1 MLKKRLVGVITVK
14 DGWAVQSFGYRR
26 YLPLGHP
33 EILAENLDRWG
44 ADEILVLCIDR
55 TRRDLGPDFDL
66 LRRLASLGLSTPL
79 AFGGG
84 IRTVADAGAIIQS
97 GAERVCID
105 SALRDAGTVGGISAL
120 VGAQAIIGVLP
131 LSFNGAGLERLNYL
145 PGRSMPL
152 TAADVSL
159 FDRRVV
165 SEALIVDWRHEGT
178 AAAFDLNLIRHF
190 PAPDVPLIAFGGVSE
205 PAQLETL
212 FDDGRVAAVGI
223 GNFLSYREHA
233 VQTLKRQAG
242 GSSMRAARF
251 LSDSR

>member
-1 MLKKRLVGVITVK
+1 MLKKRLVGVITVR

-33 EILAENLDRWG
+33 EKLAENLDRWG

-55 TRRDLGPDFDL
+55 TRRNVGPDFDL
-66 LRRLASLGLSTPL
+66 LRRLGSLGLSTPL

-84 IRTVADAGAIIQS
+84 IRTVAEAGAIIQS

-105 SALRDAGTVGGISAL
+105 AALRDAGVVGGISAL

-131 LSFNGAGLERLNYL
+131 LSFDGAGLQRLDYL
-145 PGRSMPL
+145 SGRSTPL
-152 TAADVSL
+152 TAADLSL

-165 SEALIVDWRHEGT
+165 SEALIVDWRHEGMT
-178 AAAFDLNLIRHF
+178 AAFDFNLIRRF

-205 PAQLETL
+205 ADQLKML
-212 FDDGRVAAVGI
+212 FDDDRVAAVGI
-223 GNFLSYREHA
+223 GNSLSYREHA
-233 VQTLKRQAG
+233 VQMLKRQAG
-242 GSSMRAARF
+242 GTSIRAARF
-251 LSDSR
+251 VSDSR